1 MLKLPEREAG
11 VVIPCSEGPV
21 QIYTYLF
28 LDPRDVV
35 QGFEFDECRDDV
47 EAQRR
52 ARDRLRRQ
60 PERRAVEVWTETSRI
75 AVLA

>member
-1 MLKLPEREAG
+1 
-11 VVIPCSEGPV
+11 V

-35 QGFEFDECRDDV
+35 QAFEFDQCADDA
-47 EAQRR
+47 EARRR
-52 ARDRLRRQ
+52 AEAMLRAR
-60 PERRAVEVWTETSRI
+60 PERRAVEVWNETSRI

>member
-1 MLKLPEREAG
+1 M
-11 VVIPCSEGPV
+11 

-28 LDPRDVV
+28 LDPKNVI
-35 QGFEFDECRDDV
+35 QGFEFDECASDA

-52 ARDRLRRQ
+52 AREMLQAR
-60 PERRAVEVWTETSRI
+60 PERRAVEVWNETNRI

>member
-1 MLKLPEREAG
+1 M
-11 VVIPCSEGPV
+11 

-35 QGFEFDECRDDV
+35 QGFEFDECASDA

-52 ARDRLRRQ
+52 AADMLRAR
-60 PERRAVEVWTETSRI
+60 PERRAVEVWNETTRV
-75 AVLA
+75 ALVA

>member
-1 MLKLPEREAG
+1 M
-11 VVIPCSEGPV
+11 

-35 QGFEFDECRDDV
+35 QGFEFDECASDM
-47 EAQRR
+47 EAQQR
-52 ARDRLRRQ
+52 ARDMLHAR
-60 PERRAVEVWTETSRI
+60 PERSAVEVWNETSRI

>member
-1 MLKLPEREAG
+1 M
-11 VVIPCSEGPV
+11 

-35 QGFEFDECRDDV
+35 QGFEFDECASDA

-52 ARDRLRRQ
+52 AHAMLRAR
-60 PERRAVEVWTETSRI
+60 PERSAVEVWNETNLV